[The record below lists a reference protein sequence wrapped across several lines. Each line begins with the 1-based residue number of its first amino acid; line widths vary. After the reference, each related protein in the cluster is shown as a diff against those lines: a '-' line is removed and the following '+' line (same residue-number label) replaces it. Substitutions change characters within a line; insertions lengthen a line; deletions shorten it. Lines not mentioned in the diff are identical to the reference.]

1 MRGRHV
7 WSISYLLLMAGA
19 GYDPREAV
27 KFWQRMEESAS
38 AGRPPEF
45 TSTHPSH
52 QHRIH
57 DLESWVGEALPIY
70 EKSEQQKNHRFV
82 LKTAP

>member
-1 MRGRHV
+1 
-7 WSISYLLLMAGA
+7 MAAA

-27 KFWQRMEESAS
+27 KFWQRMDESTN

-52 QHRIH
+52 QHRVR
-57 DLESWVGEALPIY
+57 DLESWLGEAAPIY
-70 EKSEQQKNHRFV
+70 EKSEQQKIHRFV
-82 LKTAP
+82 QKPAG